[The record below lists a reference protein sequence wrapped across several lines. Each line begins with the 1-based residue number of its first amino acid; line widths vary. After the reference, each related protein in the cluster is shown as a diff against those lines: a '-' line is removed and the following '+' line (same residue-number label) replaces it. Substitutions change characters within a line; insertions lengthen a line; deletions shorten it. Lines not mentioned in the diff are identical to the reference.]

1 MMISKEYNN
10 FLVTDPREME
20 IQALPD
26 KEFKIII
33 LRHSPSYNGKQI
45 KKHRIRN
52 TKYMNRTSS
61 TETEVIKKNEAN
73 NGAQEY

>member
-1 MMISKEYNN
+1 MLPQKECDN
-10 FLVTDPREME
+10 FQVTDPREMQ

-33 LRHSPSYNGKQI
+33 SRHPASYNRKQI
-45 KKHRIRN
+45 KNHKIRN